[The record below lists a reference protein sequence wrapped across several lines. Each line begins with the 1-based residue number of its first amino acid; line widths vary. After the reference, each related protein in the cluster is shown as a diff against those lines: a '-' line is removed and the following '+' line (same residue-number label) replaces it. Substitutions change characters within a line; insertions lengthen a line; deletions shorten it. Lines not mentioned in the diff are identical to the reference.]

1 MIPYKFDEGAAS
13 KIANKLGSA
22 ANSAIQFRGK
32 YKAAPLVAQEAE
44 EKKTKDEADRKAK
57 SDATHADRLAKT
69 KELATARSA
78 GSIAREKERQNTIKA
93 QTKLS
98 ETRAKE
104 KATPRAGVVKPAAA
118 KKPAAPKAPK
128 ATSDDTSVGKSV
140 PNVIKPTNPPKT
152 ATKKP
157 QPKVD
162 TEAAER
168 YDD

>member
-13 KIANKLGSA
+13 KIATKLGSA
-22 ANSAIQFRGK
+22 AASAIQFRGK

-57 SDATHADRLAKT
+57 TDAAHADRLAKT
-69 KELATARSA
+69 KELATARAS
-78 GSIAREKERQNTIKA
+78 GSISREKARQNTIKA

-104 KATPRAGVVKPAAA
+104 KATPRAGVVKPEAA
-118 KKPAAPKAPK
+118 KKPAASKALK
-128 ATSDDTSVGKSV
+128 VTADDTSVGKSV
-140 PNVIKPTNPPKT
+140 PNVVKPINPTKT
-152 ATKKP
+152 DAKKP
-157 QPKVD
+157 RPKVD
-162 TEAAER
+162 TEAAGR